1 MVHHVE
7 LGGDIL
13 VEIRLWQIVRH
24 VVEEVDVGER
34 PAGEVLCV
42 RANLGDED
50 GGWRND
56 DKKQF
61 PRRKQRIILILLVPS
76 FLPSFCASVAL

>member
-7 LGGDIL
+7 LGWDIL

-34 PAGEVLCV
+34 PAGEGLCV
-42 RANLGDED
+42 RANLGNKD

-56 DKKQF
+56 KTQPKFYLSLPPHHQYSPREHF
-61 PRRKQRIILILLVPS
+61 PFS
-76 FLPSFCASVAL
+76 